1 MEDVYTPFERGLAVI
16 QAFSSQHPSMSI
28 SGLSQKTGIPRAA
41 VSRCLHTLRTLG
53 LVSQDDRKNFSLTPK
68 ILSLGFDCFTAVPLS
83 KASQSVLNHVT
94 GCLNETSSL
103 AVLDR
108 DEVLCLAR
116 ATSQHI
122 AQTNFDVGVRLP
134 ASCTAAGRVIL
145 SHQERAERESYLARV
160 HLARYTPHTLSDH
173 QRLRQELEAIRVR
186 GYAICDQELELGL
199 RSIAV
204 PVLDANGRVKAA
216 LSVVAPASRVATAE
230 LEPHFLPVLYM
241 AAWELG
247 MLLG

>member
-16 QAFSSQHPSMSI
+16 QAFSPRQPSMSV

-68 ILSLGFDCFTAVPLS
+68 ILSLGYGCFAAVPMS
-83 KASQSVLNHVT
+83 EASQSVLNHVT
-94 GCLNETSSL
+94 HCLNETSSL

-108 DEVLCLAR
+108 DEILCVAR

-122 AQTNFDVGVRLP
+122 AQTNFNVGVRFP
-134 ASCTAAGRVIL
+134 AYCTAAGRVIL
-145 SHQERAERESYLARV
+145 SHQEPAERESYLARGQF
-160 HLARYTPHTLSDH
+160 AKYTPHTLSDH
-173 QRLRQELEAIRVR
+173 QRLCQELESVRGR

-204 PVLDANGRVKAA
+204 PVTAENGRVTAS
-216 LSVVAPASRVATAE
+216 LSVVASAGRVSTAE
-230 LEPHFLPVLYM
+230 LEQRFLPVLCK
-241 AAWELG
+241 AAWELA
-247 MLLG
+247 MLLR